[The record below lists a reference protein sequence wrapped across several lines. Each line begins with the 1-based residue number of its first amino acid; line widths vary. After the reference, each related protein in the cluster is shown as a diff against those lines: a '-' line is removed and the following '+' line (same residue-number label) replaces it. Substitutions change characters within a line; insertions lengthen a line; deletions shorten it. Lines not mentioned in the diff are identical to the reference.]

1 MKFTETPLAGA
12 YVVEVERREDDRGF
26 FGRTFCER
34 EFAALGLISRFVQ
47 CNVSYNRRR
56 GTVRGMHYQADP
68 YPEIKLVRCTTGAI
82 VDAIVDLRPES
93 PTHRRWFSVELSA
106 ENHRALYI
114 PAGMA
119 HGFQTLAD
127 DVEVLYMMS
136 EYYHGDLAR
145 GVRWNDPAFDLAWP
159 EPITVIADKDL
170 AFPDYKP

>member
-1 MKFTETPLAGA
+1 MKFLETPLAGA
-12 YVVEVERREDDRGF
+12 YVVEVERREDERGF

-34 EFAALGLISRFVQ
+34 EFAAHGLVSRFPQ

-68 YPEIKLVRCTTGAI
+68 HPEIKLVRCTNGAI
-82 VDAIVDLRPES
+82 VDAIVDLRPDS

-106 ENHRALYI
+106 GNRRALYI

-145 GVRWNDPAFDLAWP
+145 GVRWNDPAFDLEWP
-159 EPITVIADKDL
+159 EPITVIAEKDL
-170 AFPDYKP
+170 AFPDYGA